1 MYTPAPF
8 CETRPD
14 RILGLVEAYD
24 FATLVHADG
33 TDVSLTHAPVFL
45 CDPESAASA
54 TQVDGATLELH
65 LARAN
70 VMCRRLEQLPKLT
83 VAILGPSSYIT
94 PSWYETPGVVPT
106 WNYAAVHLHCE
117 VQSFTDPE
125 RLHAL
130 FDRTAR
136 AHEASV
142 GGNWN
147 REGDRQKMVDNLIR
161 GVVGYRLTVTSHEAI
176 FKMSQNKSAADRG
189 NVIAGLA
196 GLGRDATQEV
206 AAMMTACNE
215 GRDSDA

>member
-8 CETRPD
+8 SETRPD
-14 RILGLVEAYD
+14 RILGLIEAYN

-45 CDPESAASA
+45 SDPERAANA
-54 TQVDGATLELH
+54 TQVDGSTLELH

-70 VMCRRLEQLPKLT
+70 AICHRLEQLPKLT

-106 WNYAAVHLHCE
+106 WNYAALHLHCE

-136 AHEASV
+136 AHEPSV

-147 REGDRQKMVDNLIR
+147 RDGDRQQMVDSLIH
-161 GVVGYRLTVTSHEAI
+161 GVVGYQLTVTSHEAI
-176 FKMSQNKSAADRG
+176 FKMSQNKSRADRS

-196 GLGRDATQEV
+196 GLGRDATRDV
-206 AAMMTACNE
+206 AAMMAAYSQE
-215 GRDSDA
+215 RDFNV

>member
-8 CETRPD
+8 SETRPD

-24 FATLVHADG
+24 FATLIHAGG

-45 CDPESAASA
+45 RDPEHAASA

-70 VMCRRLEQLPKLT
+70 AMCRRLEQLPKLT

-117 VQSFTDPE
+117 VRPFTDPE

-136 AHEASV
+136 AHEPGV
-142 GGNWN
+142 GGTWN
-147 REGDRQKMVDNLIR
+147 RDGDRQKMVDSLIR
-161 GVVGYRLTVTSHEAI
+161 GVVGYQLTVTSHEAI
-176 FKMSQNKSAADRG
+176 FKMSQNKSQADRG
-189 NVIAGLA
+189 NVIAGLS
-196 GLGRDATQEV
+196 GLGRDATQDV
-206 AAMMTACNE
+206 ATMMAAYSQE
-215 GRDSDA
+215 RDSNA